1 MEKLIKA
8 VKSLLVDIDSMREGA
23 SEQFGT
29 FYNFELDSDAVYV
42 DWPNL
47 AISADNV
54 VHALEE
60 YEHGQIIDGELAQ
73 SQIRGSKPTLVILD
87 DAEDAAE

>member
-1 MEKLIKA
+1 MDKLIQA
-8 VKSLLVDIDSMREGA
+8 VKSLLVDIDGMRQQNT
-23 SEQFGT
+23 SIFGE
-29 FYNFELDSDAVYV
+29 FFDSAPEADGVV
-42 DWPNL
+42 IDWPNL

-54 VHALEE
+54 VQALEE

-87 DAEDAAE
+87 DVEDAAE

>member
-8 VKSLLVDIDSMREGA
+8 VKSLLVDIDGMRVA
-23 SEQFGT
+23 NTNLFGD
-29 FYNFELDSDAVYV
+29 FSDFELDSDGVRVEWA
-42 DWPNL
+42 NL
-47 AISADNV
+47 AISADEV

-87 DAEDAAE
+87 DVEDAAE